1 MIKHLIPALLM
12 LSALVAAAGELVVQ
26 SRVVDVEP
34 LLQRERIAR
43 ETGDCDPIRP
53 AGDDLAALLTWD
65 LRANCRVSY
74 ETRETVTGYR
84 VVHVVDG
91 RRLVQIVDQ
100 HPGDTLPVRLT
111 LH

>member
-1 MIKHLIPALLM
+1 MIRHLTIALLM
-12 LSALVAAAGELVVQ
+12 LTALAVSAGDLIVQ
-26 SRVVDVEP
+26 SRVVEVEP
-34 LLQRERIAR
+34 LVTRERIAR
-43 ETGDCDPIRP
+43 ETGDCDPVRP

-65 LRANCRVSY
+65 LRAHCRVIH
-74 ETRETVTGYR
+74 ETRETITGYR

-91 RRLVQIVDQ
+91 RRLVQIVDE